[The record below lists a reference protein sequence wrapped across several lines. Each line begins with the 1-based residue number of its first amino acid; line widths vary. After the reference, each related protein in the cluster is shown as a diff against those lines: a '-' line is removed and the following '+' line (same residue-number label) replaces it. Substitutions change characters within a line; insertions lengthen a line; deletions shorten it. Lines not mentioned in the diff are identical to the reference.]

1 MQSVWRESLEK
12 LTRLVT
18 RDDSVKVFE
27 VIIIV
32 ARRAQHLEWQ
42 ISDDGWRPMIKKE
55 KLPFE
60 TVARS
65 EFAFCFDN

>member
-1 MQSVWRESLEK
+1 MQSAKRESEKK

-27 VIIIV
+27 VIIVV

-42 ISDDGWRPMIKKE
+42 ISDYGWRPMIKKE

-65 EFAFCFDN
+65 EFAFRFDN